1 VKVSRKQAAKNRDR
15 VLEAASKL
23 FRKKGMIGVS
33 VPEVMRAAHLTH
45 GGFYAQFK
53 SKQDLER
60 QALERAAAKSMEW
73 IEKQIRLGKN
83 RPFEALVE
91 DYLAHWHR
99 DKPEIS
105 CSLSSIGPD
114 SYRQN
119 PGVRRVLTDLYRAF
133 LGRLTDVAPEG
144 TVSRRKT
151 GLSTLASLVGA
162 MVLSRAVDDRTLS
175 DEILETVRQSLVD
188 RSRRRAS

>member
-1 VKVSRKQAAKNRDR
+1 LKVSRKQAAKNRDR

-23 FRKKGMIGVS
+23 FRKKGIHGVS
-33 VPEVMRAAHLTH
+33 VPEIMRAAHLTH

-53 SKQDLER
+53 SKRDLER
-60 QALERAAAKSMEW
+60 QALELAAARSMEW
-73 IEKQIRLGKN
+73 VEEQIRIGKD
-83 RPFEALVE
+83 RPFEALVK

-114 SYRQN
+114 SYRNN
-119 PGVRRVLTDLYRAF
+119 PAVRRVLTDLYRAF
-133 LGRLTDVAPEG
+133 LGRLTDVAPKG
-144 TVSRRKT
+144 AASRRGV

-162 MVLSRAVDDRTLS
+162 MVLARAVDDRKLS
-175 DEILETVRQSLVD
+175 DEILETVRQSLVH
-188 RSRRRAS
+188 RSRRQTR